1 MRPLAHD
8 GPVDTLYLEAHPVM
22 TERGIE
28 TAIENARARWPL
40 QSARII
46 HRIGTMKPG
55 DAIVFVATSAK
66 HRRSAFLAA
75 DYLMDYLK
83 TEAVFWKKESGPG
96 GAKWIEPRTEDY
108 EDGARWTMTESQ

>member
-28 TAIENARARWPL
+28 TAIKNARTRWSL
-40 QSARII
+40 QSARVI
-46 HRIGTMKPG
+46 HRIGMMKPG